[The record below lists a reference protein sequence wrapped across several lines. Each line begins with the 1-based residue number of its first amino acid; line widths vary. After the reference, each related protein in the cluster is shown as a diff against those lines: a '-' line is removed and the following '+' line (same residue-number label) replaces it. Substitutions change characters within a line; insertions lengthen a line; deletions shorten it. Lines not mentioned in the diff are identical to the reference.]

1 MDLKQI
7 TEEAEKLMTE
17 HMQDAINAT
26 EQWQREMYYNWAYG
40 VLNLWRK
47 LASTIISSEL
57 DNSEWLKIV
66 AYRDSALKRFENEI
80 VSFDRVP
87 L

>member
-17 HMQDAINAT
+17 HMQEAINAT

-40 VLNLWRK
+40 VLILWRK
-47 LASTIISSEL
+47 LASIIISSES

-66 AYRDSALKRFENEI
+66 AYRDSALERFENKI
-80 VSFDRVP
+80 VSLDRLP

>member
-1 MDLKQI
+1 MDIKLI

-40 VLNLWRK
+40 VLILWRK
-47 LASTIISSEL
+47 LASTILSSAP
-57 DNSEWLKIV
+57 DNSEWLKISE
-66 AYRDSALKRFENEI
+66 YKDSANNRFEKL
-80 VSFDRVP
+80 VSFDRLP

>member
-40 VLNLWRK
+40 VLILWRK
-47 LASTIISSEL
+47 LASAIISSEH

-66 AYRDSALKRFENEI
+66 AYRDSALNRFENEI